1 LSAALRQAAG
11 AYAEGER
18 DAERLRGI
26 LRARLAAEP
35 LVKVDYAEVVDPAT
49 FRKGGS
55 LAVIAA
61 RIGKT
66 RLIDNHDL
74 TQPFPGQA
82 TFLR

>member
-1 LSAALRQAAG
+1 
-11 AYAEGER
+11 
-18 DAERLRGI
+18 
-26 LRARLAAEP
+26 
-35 LVKVDYAEVVDPAT
+35 VVDPAT
-49 FRKGGS
+49 FRKPGT

-61 RIGKT
+61 RIGAT